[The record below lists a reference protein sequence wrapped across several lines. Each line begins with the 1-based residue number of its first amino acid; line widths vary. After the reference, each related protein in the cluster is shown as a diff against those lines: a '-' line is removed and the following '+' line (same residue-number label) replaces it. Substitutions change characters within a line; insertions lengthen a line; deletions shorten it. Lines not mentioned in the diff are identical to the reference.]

1 MGPPTI
7 LKTWNTRETVARSR
21 YPRKVSLY
29 VCSHL
34 ASLPSLG
41 KSLLREVC
49 VRMVQSMLS
58 SNRVNACILSTR
70 VIGKMILISCLSC
83 RKRAEKISFWPCCNR
98 NGEEGR
104 DALVPPTYFVSLAA
118 VAFMGVQDCNLWF
131 LDFLFLQLSFPAFE
145 QHCMSGMA
153 FLRHL
158 YSVKEGLGG
167 NCDIFLLIVY
177 SLTHSFLDG

>member
-1 MGPPTI
+1 MCAIIRFLINLGAHLIIQVCHKSISRSPAWHTGGLMGPPTI

-49 VRMVQSMLS
+49 VRMVQSVLS
-58 SNRVNACILSTR
+58 SNRVNACFLSTR

-104 DALVPPTYFVSLAA
+104 DALFPPTYFSR
-118 VAFMGVQDCNLWF
+118 WP
-131 LDFLFLQLSFPAFE
+131 LSRSWECRTATCGF
-145 QHCMSGMA
+145 
-153 FLRHL
+153 
-158 YSVKEGLGG
+158 
-167 NCDIFLLIVY
+167 
-177 SLTHSFLDG
+177 